1 MSGRLKVIDLL
12 EAERRG
18 VLFVSSKNSVRSQM
32 AEGFARYFAPS
43 SISIASAGVE
53 AGKLDPM
60 AVQVMKELQID
71 ISNHRAQSL
80 EQADLSSV
88 AVVIS
93 LCPKELVPDLPAHIK
108 HLPIPVAHPKD
119 THGSDQEKV
128 DDYRRTRDMVREVV
142 STLL

>member
-12 EAERRG
+12 ESERRG
-18 VLFVSSKNSVRSQM
+18 VLFISSKNAVRSQM

-43 SISIASAGVE
+43 SITIASAGIEPGEVH
-53 AGKLDPM
+53 PM

-71 ISNHRAQSL
+71 ISEQRAKAL
-80 EQADLSSV
+80 DGMDLTGV

-93 LCPKELVPDLPAHIK
+93 LCPKEEVPALPAHVK
-108 HLPIPVAHPKD
+108 HLPIPVAHPKAEHD
-119 THGSDQEKV
+119 SEQAQV